1 MRSVKFEATR
11 TDAHTCFP
19 GRLAMILNMTHPF
32 SHSGSL
38 LPAVLRCSLL
48 ASVLAASPAALA
60 SDAAFEPAA
69 AKGPAWKFSGFGT
82 LGAVHAS
89 TREADYTSSV
99 MHATGAGRSA
109 PWSVEVDSRLGAQLD
124 VSQGRWSAV
133 LQLVSEQDLEGS
145 YRPRLEWANVKYQ
158 ATPDLAIRLGRI
170 ALPVFLAA
178 DYRKVGYT
186 LPWVRTPVE
195 VYGSLPISSSD
206 GIDATWRWSSG
217 ATRHATQAFW
227 GHTDT
232 RLYDDRRLHARAI
245 AGLSHSIER
254 GALSA
259 RVSALTGMLTT
270 GIGTELFTALP
281 AFGPQGQALAARYA
295 IEDKRVS
302 MVSMGANYDPGAWF
316 LSAEIGR
323 SHTDSLLGR
332 TTALYAG
339 GGYRYDSLTPY
350 VGYAKVRAHGAT
362 SDPGLQLAG
371 LPPRVQAAG
380 AVVNMALNIYLAT
393 VPQQSTASAGLRWD
407 AASNIALKAQYDR
420 VSPGAGSRGTLIN
433 PSNAFRPD
441 RTVHVASVALD
452 FVF

>member
-1 MRSVKFEATR
+1 
-11 TDAHTCFP
+11 
-19 GRLAMILNMTHPF
+19 MTHPL
-32 SHSGSL
+32 SHSGKS
-38 LPAVLRCSLL
+38 LPAVLCCGALASLL
-48 ASVLAASPAALA
+48 AASSGAFA
-60 SDAAFEPAA
+60 SDAMIDPAA

-82 LGAVHAS
+82 LGAVHAD
-89 TREADYTSSV
+89 THDADYTSTV
-99 MHATGAGRSA
+99 MHLTGAGRSA

-158 ATPDLAIRLGRI
+158 ASPDLAIRLGRI

-186 LPWVRTPVE
+186 LPWVRPPVE

-227 GHTDT
+227 GHTNT
-232 RLYDDRRLHARAI
+232 ELYDDRRLHARAI

-259 RVSALTGMLTT
+259 RVSALTGHLSA
-270 GIGTELFTALP
+270 GIGTELFTALR
-281 AFGPQGQALAARYA
+281 AFGPQGELLSSRYE
-295 IEDKRVS
+295 IEDKRMS

-323 SHTDSLLGR
+323 SHTNSLLGR

-339 GGYRYDSLTPY
+339 GGYRFDSLTPY
-350 VGYAKVRAHGAT
+350 AGYARVRAHGAT
-362 SDPGLQLAG
+362 SDAGLQLAG
-371 LPPRVQAAG
+371 LPPQIQAAG
-380 AVVNMALNIYLAT
+380 ALVNLGLNTYLAT
-393 VPQQSTASAGLRWD
+393 IPQQSTISAGLRWD

-433 PSNAFRPD
+433 PSHAFRPD
-441 RTVHVASVALD
+441 HTVHVASVALD

>member
-1 MRSVKFEATR
+1 
-11 TDAHTCFP
+11 
-19 GRLAMILNMTHPF
+19 MTHPL
-32 SHSGSL
+32 SHSGKSL
-38 LPAVLRCSLL
+38 PSVLRCGAL
-48 ASVLAASPAALA
+48 ASLLAASPGAFA
-60 SDAAFEPAA
+60 SDATVDPAA

-82 LGAVHAS
+82 LGAVHADTRDADFTS
-89 TREADYTSSV
+89 TV

-145 YRPRLEWANVKYQ
+145 YRPHLEWANVKYQ
-158 ATPDLAIRLGRI
+158 ASPDLAIRLGRI

-227 GHTDT
+227 GHTNT
-232 RLYDDRRLHARAI
+232 RLYEDRRLHARAI
-245 AGLSHSIER
+245 TGLSHSIER

-259 RVSALTGMLTT
+259 RVSALTGRLTT
-270 GIGTELFTALP
+270 GIGDELFTALR
-281 AFGPQGQALAARYA
+281 AFGLQGELLSARYA

-302 MVSMGANYDPGAWF
+302 MVSVGANYDPGAWF
-316 LSAEIGR
+316 LSAEIGKSR
-323 SHTDSLLGR
+323 TDSLLGS

-339 GGYRYDSLTPY
+339 GGYRFDSLTPY
-350 VGYAKVRAHGAT
+350 AGYAKVRAHGAT
-362 SDPGLQLAG
+362 SDPGLQLTG

-380 AVVNMALNIYLAT
+380 ALVNQALNAYLAT
-393 VPQQSTASAGLRWD
+393 VPQQSTVTAGLRWD

-420 VSPGAGSRGTLIN
+420 VSPGAGSRGALIN